1 MKRITGKIVKSVAFV
16 FCMVLLGQMLL
27 PAAQVQAASRKSKAL
42 KAYKNYMQKQ
52 SKDSIFAVL
61 YLDKDSVPELIY
73 YLPSKEIYK
82 IYTWKNN
89 QMKRVYSFDLY
100 SGEMPEG
107 HRITHY
113 YKKKGAFI
121 TIPHV
126 GVAGCSG
133 ENYYVYKN
141 NKYVPALGRTKSPE
155 GVKYW
160 RYKPGKYSKYT
171 PTAITKSQFHKALK
185 KQVGTKK
192 ATKIK
197 YYSNT
202 AKNRNKQICK

>member
-1 MKRITGKIVKSVAFV
+1 MKRMTKKLIRNAALFL
-16 FCMVLLGQMLL
+16 CMALLAQTLL
-27 PAAQVQAASRKSKAL
+27 PANCVQAASKKSKAL
-42 KAYKNYMQKQ
+42 KTYKSYMQKQ

-61 YLDKDSVPELIY
+61 YLDKDAVPELIY

-89 QMKRVYSFDLY
+89 RMKQVYSFDLFNN
-100 SGEMPEG
+100 EMPEG
-107 HRITHY
+107 HKITHY

-121 TIPHV
+121 SIPHS

-133 ENYYVYKN
+133 KIYYMYKN
-141 NKYVPALGRTKSPE
+141 NKYVPVLDRTKSPE

-160 RYKPGKYSKYT
+160 KEKMGKYSKYIT
-171 PTAITKSQFHKALK
+171 TEITKNQFEKALK